1 MERCKSTQTFIF
13 AACLSWGL
21 CCATWLHTLM
31 ITWITNSGE
40 SHRFLDSGAS
50 NLITSASK
58 LKIETLA
65 ADGLNKKISF
75 MGKSIIVHKKHSLHF
90 FIISIC
96 SCTVPLSTFFFW
108 SVTMNLYKF
117 NRKNLTTVNCILCN
131 VCDLFLNNCTEKWT
145 HGNWITFDKK
155 TLLF

>member
-1 MERCKSTQTFIF
+1 MF
-13 AACLSWGL
+13 
-21 CCATWLHTLM
+21 
-31 ITWITNSGE
+31 TWITNSGE

-65 ADGLNKKISF
+65 ADGLNKKVSF

-90 FIISIC
+90 FIISIF

-131 VCDLFLNNCTEKWT
+131 VRDLFLNNCTEKWT
-145 HGNWITFDKK
+145 HSNWITFDKK
-155 TLLF
+155 TSFFKSLFCACEHVILITRPFLW

>member
-1 MERCKSTQTFIF
+1 MF
-13 AACLSWGL
+13 
-21 CCATWLHTLM
+21 
-31 ITWITNSGE
+31 TWITNSGE

-58 LKIETLA
+58 LKIETILA

-75 MGKSIIVHKKHSLHF
+75 TGKSIIVHKKHSLHF
-90 FIISIC
+90 FIISIF

-131 VCDLFLNNCTEKWT
+131 VCDLFLNNCTKNE
-145 HGNWITFDKK
+145 HMVIELLLIKK
-155 TLLF
+155 TSFFKSLFCACEHVILITRPFLW